1 MPRNSKVPVERFICT
16 VEGELDYIK
25 LRVKSRML
33 KQINSFPDTK
43 EYLKR
48 FGEPG
53 LVMFKITK
61 EDGHMSVNDPK
72 VEHSQL
78 HPESD
83 EWSDERIET
92 WQDRIEVLTG
102 VNNWKDK
109 ILSYIDP
116 SLPERYGLVN
126 TGCFD
131 PSTLLIDR
139 PDELLTEA
147 EKDRIE
153 WYDIQNDN

>member
-1 MPRNSKVPVERFICT
+1 MVRNSKVPVERFICL
-16 VEGELDYIK
+16 VEGELDHIK
-25 LRVKSRML
+25 LKVKSSML
-33 KQINSFPDTK
+33 KRINDFPDTK
-43 EYLKR
+43 EYLER

-53 LVMFKITK
+53 LVMFKITE
-61 EDGHMSVNDPK
+61 EDGYMQISDPK

-83 EWSDERIET
+83 EWSDERIEA
-92 WQDRIEVLTG
+92 WQERIEVLTS

-109 ILSYIDP
+109 ILSYIEP
-116 SLPERYGLVN
+116 RSPEHYGLVN

-131 PSTLLIDR
+131 PSALLIDR

-147 EKDRIE
+147 EKKRIE
-153 WYDIQNDN
+153 KYDSQNS